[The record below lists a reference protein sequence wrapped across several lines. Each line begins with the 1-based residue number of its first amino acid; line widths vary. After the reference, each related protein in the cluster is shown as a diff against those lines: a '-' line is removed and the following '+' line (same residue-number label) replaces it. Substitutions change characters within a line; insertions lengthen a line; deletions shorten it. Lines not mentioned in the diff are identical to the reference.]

1 MFARCARVAP
11 AIALRPSASELA
23 CTSRCFSCCSTLMPL
38 FSASVSEPLAP
49 FTVTL
54 SAAIVALTPCGR
66 STGFF
71 ATRDMMNSWRCR
83 LLNDEE
89 HFAAGASRARLPVGH
104 DPLRR
109 RDHRHPQTAQ
119 HLRQLVLAAIDA
131 QPRTADALDA
141 VDDRTALVVLQL
153 DGQSL
158 VRARGI
164 DAESGDVALVL
175 QHLENGE

>member
-11 AIALRPSASELA
+11 ATAFMPSAVVLA
-23 CTSRCFSCCSTLMPL
+23 STERCLSCCRTLMPL

-71 ATRDMMNSWRCR
+71 ATRDMMNSWRYR

-89 HFAAGASRARLPVGH
+89 HFAAGAGRARLPVGH
-104 DPLRR
+104 DALRR
-109 RDHRHPQTAQ
+109 RDHRHPQAAQ
-119 HLRQLVLAAIDA
+119 HLRQLV
-131 QPRTADALDA
+131 
-141 VDDRTALVVLQL
+141 
-153 DGQSL
+153 
-158 VRARGI
+158 
-164 DAESGDVALVL
+164 
-175 QHLENGE
+175 